1 MSNHSIRIKLTPFQ
15 LANGLK
21 IIRES
26 NPDFQLIS
34 LNQLVYVVYND
45 CVAKTILNTTND
57 LSQEL
62 IDEINTLINKKPVK
76 KITLSSV
83 IESEKIE

>member
-1 MSNHSIRIKLTPFQ
+1 MSKHSIRIKLTPFQ

-26 NPDFQLIS
+26 NPDFKLIS
-34 LNQLVYVVYND
+34 FNQLVYAVYND
-45 CVAKTILNTTND
+45 CVAKTLLSTPKD

-76 KITLSSV
+76 KITLSSI
-83 IESEKIE
+83 IESEKIK

>member
-26 NPDFQLIS
+26 DPDFQLIS
-34 LNQLVYVVYND
+34 LNQLVYAVYND

-62 IDEINTLINKKPVK
+62 IDEINTLVNKKPVK
-76 KITLSSV
+76 KITLNSV
-83 IESEKIE
+83 IESEIN